1 MKHKTKMFLIGG
13 IIIVLML
20 LTIGGIYKMENKK
33 IVNIKIT
40 TSEGDIVLEL
50 YPEQAPIT
58 VENFLGYVSRGD
70 YENTVFHRVI
80 KDFMIQGGGFT
91 PEGKE
96 KPTKS
101 PIKLESNN
109 GLKNEK
115 YTIAMARTNIPDSAT
130 NQFFINTA
138 NNDFLNYGS
147 RDKGY
152 AVFGKVTSGQEVID
166 SIQNK
171 ETTTKYQMQDWPIK
185 EITILKIEVV

>member
-20 LTIGGIYKMENKK
+20 LTIGAIYKMENKK

>member
-1 MKHKTKMFLIGG
+1 
-13 IIIVLML
+13 
-20 LTIGGIYKMENKK
+20 MENKK